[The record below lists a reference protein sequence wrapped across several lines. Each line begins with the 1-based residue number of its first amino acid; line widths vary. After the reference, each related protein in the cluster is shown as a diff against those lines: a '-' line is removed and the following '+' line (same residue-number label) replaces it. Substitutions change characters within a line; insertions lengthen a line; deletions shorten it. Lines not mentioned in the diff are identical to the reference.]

1 MNYIVLSACVALS
14 KMLFSLIFYAEK
26 LSLSRLGTRKIY
38 WVGTHICRPS
48 RDGLRTFFRTSVPH
62 LLIYHSQSWGLFTG
76 AVWENLGK
84 LSFSSENSRYHSSI
98 LPELNPR
105 RPYGLS
111 WIGGSVPYK
120 GCFTHML
127 HNWVRSNINFSELL
141 LIFPAAKSRRLSLII
156 KTSSSLW
163 AFGDKLTC
171 TYGVLLQPTTTPALL
186 NSGSEEHFYLSCAE
200 GFSLKENPVTLNN
213 SK

>member
-1 MNYIVLSACVALS
+1 MNYIVLSACVTLS
-14 KMLFSLIFYAEK
+14 KMVFSLIFSAEK
-26 LSLSRLGTRKIY
+26 LHLNILGTRKIY
-38 WVGTHICRPS
+38 WVGTHICGAS
-48 RDGLRTFFRTSVPH
+48 RDGLRTFFWTSVPH
-62 LLIYHSQSWGLFTG
+62 SFTIVGHGGWTLAQCGKTWGNWASLQRTVDNHS
-76 AVWENLGK
+76 
-84 LSFSSENSRYHSSI
+84 RI

-111 WIGGSVPYK
+111 WIGGLVPYK

-127 HNWVRSNINFSELL
+127 HNWVRSKINLSELL
-141 LIFPAAKSRRLSLII
+141 LIFPAEKSRSLSLII
-156 KTSSSLW
+156 KKSSSSW
-163 AFGDKLTC
+163 GFGDKLTC
-171 TYGVLLQPTTTPALL
+171 IYGVLLQPTTTPALL